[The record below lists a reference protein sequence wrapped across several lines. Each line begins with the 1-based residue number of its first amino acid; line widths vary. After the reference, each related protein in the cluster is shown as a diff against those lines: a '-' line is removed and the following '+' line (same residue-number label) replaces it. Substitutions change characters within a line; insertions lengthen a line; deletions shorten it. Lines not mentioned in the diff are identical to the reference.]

1 MPYFLSKL
9 QIQYCVKHTY
19 KWQTVNGNT
28 FLSMRWYNVKQKAA
42 QWKAPGAGAGS
53 AIGLL

>member
-19 KWQTVNGNT
+19 KWQTVNGNS
-28 FLSMRWYNVKQKAA
+28 FLSQHWYNVKENAT
-42 QWKAPGAGAGS
+42 QWKAPGASAGS
-53 AIGLL
+53 AMGLL